1 MFNLVKKN
9 FIKKIKLTFLPQRQ
23 NWAYLIVKVFFKS
36 KLSRLLKGK
45 IKRMVKEKQGK
56 STLQVKK
63 NAFGYR

>member
-45 IKRMVKEKQGK
+45 IKRKNQKNGKRKTGEKHFT
-56 STLQVKK
+56 S
-63 NAFGYR
+63 